1 MIYMYIDE
9 NIKLFL
15 LFIYI
20 SNVFLHLECI
30 NMKLANCPPSNKKI
44 IDLLTFII
52 SLTLL
57 AL

>member
-1 MIYMYIDE
+1 MYIDE

-52 SLTLL
+52 SLTFL